1 MSDQNKIANY
11 VESLEDAITMLKRNL
26 ASWNSFANK
35 NSALPIVTYQASV
48 NGVKAMDAV
57 SDLSRLDPKDAEVL
71 GEILATHHGGE
82 VLASLDAISTLS
94 SSFSTHL
101 TEGDEGEVEEA
112 PYPEADDDTPDE
124 FE

>member
-1 MSDQNKIANY
+1 MSDQNKIASY

-48 NGVKAMDAV
+48 NGVKAMDAA
-57 SDLSRLDPKDAEVL
+57 SDLSRLDPKDAEVV

-82 VLASLDAISTLS
+82 VLASLEAINTLS
-94 SSFSTHL
+94 ASFSTHL
-101 TEGDEGEVEEA
+101 TDGDEEVEEA
-112 PYPEADDDTPDE
+112 PYPEANDDTSDE

>member
-1 MSDQNKIANY
+1 MSDQNKIASY

-57 SDLSRLDPKDAEVL
+57 SDLSRLDPKDAEVV
-71 GEILATHHGGE
+71 GEILATNHGGE
-82 VLASLDAISTLS
+82 VLASLEAINTLS
-94 SSFSTHL
+94 SRFSSHL
-101 TEGDEGEVEEA
+101 TEGDEEIEEA
-112 PYPEADDDTPDE
+112 PYPEANDDTSDE